1 MDNRLD
7 MAGSIQEIAQ
17 RLAALD
23 QKIETMGDTFTETY
37 RSYLQQL
44 GQTVRQQL
52 ILSCYKICTEN
63 YPKRFLALPLNQR
76 QKLQDDLKALADQ
89 TATDLHELLQPI
101 EQTQPEQIEL
111 PEELE
116 ALLSGE
122 DLDDDDDD
130 DEYQEELEPETPL
143 TPIEALTIWQEQLER
158 SIHKTL
164 KTASHRANQY
174 LQDAEILQKRIPQ
187 AVIDA
192 ASKSEGNDPNSPNLL
207 NVLVS
212 ASEKSGSDGA
222 PAAAAAAL
230 NALMHVVAVNLKLN
244 ELEFND
250 IPLMNLRNKLRDLK
264 KQFQAIAR
272 EYQKKQREHAVLE
285 AQHAWKST
293 WT

>member
-17 RLAALD
+17 RLTALD

-63 YPKRFLALPLNQR
+63 YPKRFLALPLSQR
-76 QKLQDDLKALADQ
+76 QQLQDDLKALADQ
-89 TATDLHELLQPI
+89 TATDLQELLQPI
-101 EQTQPEQIEL
+101 EHTQPEPVEL
-111 PEELE
+111 PDELA
-116 ALLSGE
+116 ALLSDE
-122 DLDDDDDD
+122 DLDDED
-130 DEYQEELEPETPL
+130 DEYQEELEPKTPL
-143 TPIEALTIWQEQLER
+143 TPIEALTIWQEQLDR

-164 KTASHRANQY
+164 KTASNRANQY

-212 ASEKSGSDGA
+212 ASEKSGTDGT

-230 NALMHVVAVNLKLN
+230 NALIHVVAVNLKLN

-250 IPLMNLRNKLRDLK
+250 IPLMNLRNKIRDLK
-264 KQFQAIAR
+264 KQFQVIAR